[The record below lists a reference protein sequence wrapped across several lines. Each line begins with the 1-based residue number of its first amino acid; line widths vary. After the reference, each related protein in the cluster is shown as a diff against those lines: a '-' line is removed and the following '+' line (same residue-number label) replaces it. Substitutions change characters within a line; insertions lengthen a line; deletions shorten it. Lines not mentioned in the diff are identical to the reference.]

1 MKILY
6 CYLAYSR
13 EWPLLRNLP
22 KISLVEGSPL
32 NRADLRA
39 VNVNLCRTCI
49 LLSSKPPDKLEP
61 VLADKEIVMAALNI
75 RSMEFKEDEIEQ
87 EIKGEDNDSNRNN
100 SVNILLDL
108 SFVTNIRYLDEHEI
122 HLSDNLELQK
132 TLPFAT
138 GMAMARGILDSL
150 MSATY
155 FNASAL
161 RLLRLLVTGMIT
173 IKVLLRTPSV

>member
-1 MKILY
+1 M
-6 CYLAYSR
+6 
-13 EWPLLRNLP
+13 
-22 KISLVEGSPL
+22 EGSPL

-61 VLADKEIVMAALNI
+61 VLADKEIVMGALNI
-75 RSMEFKEDEIEQ
+75 RSMEFKENGLVELEK
-87 EIKGEDNDSNRNN
+87 EGKDNDGNRIN

-155 FNASAL
+155 FNASSL

-173 IKVLLRTPSV
+173 FYRLYLVYGQCSAGHSL

>member
-1 MKILY
+1 MTDIEKTDY
-6 CYLAYSR
+6 
-13 EWPLLRNLP
+13 
-22 KISLVEGSPL
+22 
-32 NRADLRA
+32 
-39 VNVNLCRTCI
+39 VNN
-49 LLSSKPPDKLEP
+49 
-61 VLADKEIVMAALNI
+61 A
-75 RSMEFKEDEIEQ
+75 
-87 EIKGEDNDSNRNN
+87 N

-108 SFVTNIRYLDEHEI
+108 SFVTNIRYLDQHEI

-161 RLLRLLVTGMIT
+161 RLLRLLVTGIMPFQYYNNFHSCSGGASIELEKSLAEGAGLKGGYNSPELDSAKHRVGLEE
-173 IKVLLRTPSV
+173 IELRHSAWSRYATNGALFSG

>member
-1 MKILY
+1 M
-6 CYLAYSR
+6 
-13 EWPLLRNLP
+13 
-22 KISLVEGSPL
+22 SLMEGSPL

-39 VNVNLCRTCI
+39 ISVNTCRTCI
-49 LLSSKPPDKLEP
+49 LLSSQPPDKLEP

-75 RSMEFKEDEIEQ
+75 RSMSFSE
-87 EIKGEDNDSNRNN
+87 GEAEVKKAAGTN

-108 SFVTNIRYLDEHEI
+108 SFVTNVRYLDQHEI
-122 HLSDNLELQK
+122 HLRDTLQLQE

-161 RLLRLLVTGMIT
+161 RLLRLLVTGA
-173 IKVLLRTPSV
+173 VFSGQ

>member
-1 MKILY
+1 M
-6 CYLAYSR
+6 
-13 EWPLLRNLP
+13 
-22 KISLVEGSPL
+22 SLMEGSPL

-39 VNVNLCRTCI
+39 ISVNTCRTCI
-49 LLSSKPPDKLEP
+49 LLSSQPPDKLEP

-75 RSMEFKEDEIEQ
+75 RSMSFGEGAAEAED
-87 EIKGEDNDSNRNN
+87 KKAGAGTN

-108 SFVTNIRYLDEHEI
+108 SFVTNVRYLDQHEI
-122 HLSDNLELQK
+122 HLRDTLQLQE

-161 RLLRLLVTGMIT
+161 RLLRLLVTGA
-173 IKVLLRTPSV
+173 VFSGQ

>member
-1 MKILY
+1 M
-6 CYLAYSR
+6 
-13 EWPLLRNLP
+13 
-22 KISLVEGSPL
+22 EGSPL

-39 VNVNLCRTCI
+39 ISVNTCRTCI
-49 LLSSKPPDKLEP
+49 LLSSQPPDKLEP

-75 RSMEFKEDEIEQ
+75 RSMSFSEGAAEVADK
-87 EIKGEDNDSNRNN
+87 KTAGTS

-108 SFVTNIRYLDEHEI
+108 SFVTNVRYLDQHEI
-122 HLSDNLELQK
+122 HLRDTLQLQE

-161 RLLRLLVTGMIT
+161 RLLRLLVTGA
-173 IKVLLRTPSV
+173 VFSGQ

>member
-1 MKILY
+1 M
-6 CYLAYSR
+6 
-13 EWPLLRNLP
+13 
-22 KISLVEGSPL
+22 SLMEGSPL

-39 VNVNLCRTCI
+39 ISVNTCRTCI
-49 LLSSKPPDKLEP
+49 LLSSQPPDKLEP

-75 RSMEFKEDEIEQ
+75 RSMSFSEGAAED
-87 EIKGEDNDSNRNN
+87 KKTAGTS

-108 SFVTNIRYLDEHEI
+108 SFVTNVRYLDQHEI
-122 HLSDNLELQK
+122 HLRDTLQLQE

-161 RLLRLLVTGMIT
+161 RLLRLLVTGA
-173 IKVLLRTPSV
+173 VFSGQ